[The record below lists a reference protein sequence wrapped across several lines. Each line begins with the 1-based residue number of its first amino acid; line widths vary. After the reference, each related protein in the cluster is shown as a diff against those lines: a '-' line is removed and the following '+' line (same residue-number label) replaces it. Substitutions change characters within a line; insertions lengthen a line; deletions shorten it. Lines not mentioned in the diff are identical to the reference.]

1 MTTAR
6 TDNRPVIS
14 KRHAITLI
22 PMSDRESREFLVEE
36 KLIHKVRGRDFVV
49 LRDLEAAI
57 RQFDHQGK
65 RHEEP
70 RP

>member
-14 KRHAITLI
+14 KRHAISLI

-36 KLIHKVRGRDFVV
+36 NLIHQVRGRDFVV
-49 LRDLEAAI
+49 LRDLEAAV

-65 RHEEP
+65 RSV
-70 RP
+70 